1 MNGLRSWS
9 RGYLRTMKPLVSTQ
23 LPTEFGP
30 FEVHAFDSG
39 SVNQPHL
46 MLCSKKKAAK
56 HPLVRVHSEC
66 WTGDVVGSLRC
77 DCGPQLDASLAQVAQ
92 EGGAVIYLRQE
103 GRGIGL
109 IEKLKAYNLQDGG
122 MDTYEANEALG
133 HQRDARRFDVA
144 GDMLSAMGWS
154 SIRLL
159 TNNPDKVHDLEK
171 VGIDVVEV
179 VSIVMPANEH
189 NAGYLSAKAAEV
201 ANGPKR

>member
-1 MNGLRSWS
+1 
-9 RGYLRTMKPLVSTQ
+9 
-23 LPTEFGP
+23 
-30 FEVHAFDSG
+30 
-39 SVNQPHL
+39 
-46 MLCSKKKAAK
+46 MLDGGCG
-56 HPLVRVHSEC
+56 RI
-66 WTGDVVGSLRC
+66 VGC
-77 DCGPQLDASLAQVAQ
+77 DCGPQLDASLTSGPEA
-92 EGGAVIYLRQE
+92 ELIWPE

-189 NAGYLSAKAAEV
+189 NAQYLSAKAAEV